1 MPVIEDASTKA
12 FFRAS
17 VIVTFFRASVI
28 VTIENGSSTLFWTEC
43 RLDGQ
48 GNKELA
54 PDLFAAVLT
63 RHRNSR
69 MVWSALNGN
78 SWLRDIVGPLTLP
91 VIIQYIKIRALIDDV
106 ALSNQEDSVAWKWST
121 TGSSLEGRLTL

>member
-17 VIVTFFRASVI
+17 VIVTFFRAFVI

-43 RLDGQ
+43 RLDSQ

-54 PDLFAAVLT
+54 SDLFAVVLT
-63 RHRNSR
+63 RHRNNR

-78 SWLRDIVGPLTLP
+78 SWLRDIVGLLTLL
-91 VIIQYIKIRALIDDV
+91 VIIQCIKIRALVDDV